1 MKKKLYAVLM
11 NRNLW
16 VFLVFVCVIVLT
28 TTNAF
33 AVGEQIES
41 SLNRLLD
48 WVTKILGGIAV
59 AFGVAFTGIRM
70 AMGDEDALKRGGYI
84 VGGGA
89 VIFSSMYIVQMLQ
102 AIFK

>member
-1 MKKKLYAVLM
+1 MRKKLKLVLM
-11 NRNLW
+11 SRNLW
-16 VFLVFVCVIVLT
+16 VFLTFVCVVILST
-28 TTNAF
+28 TDAF

-48 WVTKILGGIAV
+48 WITKVLGAIAV
-59 AFGVAFTGIRM
+59 AFGVVFTGIRM
-70 AMGDEDALKRGGYI
+70 SMGDEDALKRGGFI
-84 VGGGA
+84 VGGGI

>member
-1 MKKKLYAVLM
+1 MKKKLNAVLM
-11 NRNLW
+11 CRSLW
-16 VFLVFVCVIVLT
+16 VFLVFTCVVVLT

-33 AVGEQIES
+33 AVGEQIAS
-41 SLNRLLD
+41 SLNQLLD

-70 AMGDEDALKRGGYI
+70 AMGDENALKRGGYI
-84 VGGGA
+84 VGGGI

>member
-1 MKKKLYAVLM
+1 M
-11 NRNLW
+11 NRSLW
-16 VFLVFVCVIVLT
+16 VFLAIVCVVVLT

-33 AVGEQIES
+33 AVGEQIAS
-41 SLNRLLD
+41 SLNQLLD
-48 WVTKILGGIAV
+48 WITKVLGAIAV
-59 AFGVAFTGIRM
+59 AFGIVFTGIRM
-70 AMGDEDALKRGGYI
+70 SMGDEDALKRGGYI